1 MFDKIYNIFKP
12 LLNSEMR
19 SRIFFHGH
27 DLSSLHKHIK
37 PDYLPER
44 YGGIWPDYSYTIW
57 LESVRKNYLAMREM
71 IITGYKFREHEM
83 CPEVARQLKEEGLKF
98 ASLK

>member
-12 LLNSEMR
+12 LLTSEMR

-27 DLSSLHKHIK
+27 DVTSLQKHIHK
-37 PDYLPER
+37 EHLPER

-57 LESVRKNYLAMREM
+57 LDSLKNNAPVAKEM
-71 IITGYKFREHEM
+71 IKCGYKFREQEFS
-83 CPEVARQLKEEGLKF
+83 PEVVRQLKEEGIIPGK
-98 ASLK
+98 